1 MAGKKDSETEL
12 TPKQELFCQ
21 AYVSEDFF
29 CNGVK
34 AYMLAFG
41 KDEDKYNSAKVEA
54 SKLLTNPNVL
64 KRIDDLIGDLA
75 LNDQFVDKQLAKM
88 ILQEEDKKVKVQAIK
103 EYNNLRARITKNIN
117 VGMDEKLEKAL
128 GTLSNIIDE

>member
-1 MAGKKDSETEL
+1 MGARIKEDSGL
-12 TPKQELFCQ
+12 TAKQELFCQ

-34 AYMLAFG
+34 SYMQAYAT
-41 KDEDKYNSAKVEA
+41 DEYNTAKVEA
-54 SKLLTNPNVL
+54 SKLLTKPNIL
-64 KRIDDLIGDLA
+64 KRIDELIGDLA

-117 VGMDEKLEKAL
+117 VGMDDDLKEAL

>member
-1 MAGKKDSETEL
+1 MGARINKDSKL
-12 TPKQELFCQ
+12 SAKQELFCQ

-34 AYMLAFG
+34 SYMKAYAT
-41 KDEDKYNSAKVEA
+41 DEYNTAKVEA
-54 SKLLTNPNVL
+54 SKLLTKPNIL

-88 ILQEEDKKVKVQAIK
+88 ILQEEDKRVKVQAIK
-103 EYNNLRARITKNIN
+103 EYNVLRSRITKNVN
-117 VGMDEKLEKAL
+117 VGMDDDLKNALE
-128 GTLSNIIDE
+128 GLSRIIDD